1 MHLYERDCSV
11 QRRHQK
17 IIEESPSPAVT
28 PEIQSRITNAAA
40 ALARKVGYT
49 NAGTVEFLLAP
60 SGDFYFIEV
69 NTRIQVEHP
78 VTEMV
83 TGLDLIRLQIEIA
96 QGGKLPDAQPE
107 QRGHAIESRLY
118 AEDPTT
124 DFLPSTGVLHVWR
137 PPETSAG
144 LRIDSGVEEGTEIGV
159 YYDPL
164 LAKIIAH
171 AGNRDSAIR
180 KLTHALW
187 NFAAQGPRTNC
198 EFLIAMLESE
208 EFQSGRAHTGFRLV
222 FSSAADEELDRIFCS
237 ITRAYIERT

>member
-1 MHLYERDCSV
+1 MAHLLVEKYIEGARHVEVQIFGDHHGDVMHLFERDCSV

-28 PEIQSRITNAAA
+28 PEIQSRMTDAAV

-96 QGGKLPDAQPE
+96 QGGKLPATQPK
-107 QRGHAIESRLY
+107 QTGHA
-118 AEDPTT
+118 D
-124 DFLPSTGVLHVWR
+124 
-137 PPETSAG
+137 
-144 LRIDSGVEEGTEIGV
+144 
-159 YYDPL
+159 
-164 LAKIIAH
+164 
-171 AGNRDSAIR
+171 
-180 KLTHALW
+180 
-187 NFAAQGPRTNC
+187 
-198 EFLIAMLESE
+198 
-208 EFQSGRAHTGFRLV
+208 
-222 FSSAADEELDRIFCS
+222 
-237 ITRAYIERT
+237 